1 MYKIT
6 MMSKKNILRI
16 LYFFIIVLSTSSCSK
31 YLELQPLDGITRQEF
46 WKTKEQIESA
56 VIGCYSSL
64 LGSPTGSDRPLSEV
78 LFMWGETRGD
88 MVYPA
93 LGITNDELDVMNV
106 NTLATNAVA
115 NWSSVYRTINY
126 CNTVIDFAPGV
137 LSVDKTLSQQQLDS
151 YLAEAHALRALMYF
165 YLVRSFRDVPLKL
178 KSTASDQD
186 LVQLPKSSA
195 DTVLNQILL
204 DLNFADGA
212 AVISYGR
219 TLDKGR
225 ITKYTVKAIEADV
238 YLWMEKY
245 TESIAACDYIINSN
259 QFGLIDGKNAS
270 GWFSTLYYTGNSN
283 ESIFEFQ
290 YDVQKLNTFFPLLS
304 PTARNRYVASPIVMD
319 ELYTIDYID
328 DQNKDIRGDGAAVR
342 TGDGAIWKYLGVT
355 YNIARTADASYAHWF
370 VYRYADILLMKAE
383 ALNQLG
389 GKGAEALDLVY
400 KIRARANALP
410 ATDPKPNATDKND
423 IADFILNERARE
435 FAFEGKRWYD
445 ILRNA
450 KRNKYER
457 ISILLNMVAK
467 TVAPARQQSAIGKYK
482 DPNSH
487 YFPIY
492 AYELQTDP
500 NLVQNPFY
508 K

>member
-1 MYKIT
+1 
-6 MMSKKNILRI
+6 MSKSIIPGIL
-16 LYFFIIVLSTSSCSK
+16 FFVIIISASSCSK
-31 YLELQPLDGITRQEF
+31 YLELQPQDGITRQEF
-46 WKTKEQIESA
+46 WKTKEQVQSA
-56 VIGCYSSL
+56 VVGCYSSL
-64 LGSPTGSDRPLSEV
+64 LGPPSGSERPLSEV
-78 LFMWGETRGD
+78 LFLWGELKAD
-88 MVYPA
+88 MVAPA
-93 LGITNDELDVMNV
+93 LGITNDELDVINV
-106 NTLATNAVA
+106 NTLATNSIS
-115 NWSSVYRTINY
+115 NWSAVYRTINY
-126 CNTVIDFAPGV
+126 CNTVLDFAPGV
-137 LSVDKTLSQQQLDS
+137 LSQDPTLTQSQLNA

-178 KSTASDQD
+178 KSTSSDQD
-186 LVQLPKSSA
+186 LIQLPKSSA
-195 DTVLNQILL
+195 DTVLAQVML
-204 DLNFADGA
+204 DLQFADTA
-212 AVISYGR
+212 AVISYGKN
-219 TLDKGR
+219 LDKGR
-225 ITKYTVKAIEADV
+225 ITRYTVKAIEADV

-245 TESIAACDYIINSN
+245 AESVAACDYIINSN
-259 QFGLIDGKNAS
+259 QFGLVDGKNAS

-290 YDVQKLNTFFPLLS
+290 YDVQKLNSFYQLFSTS
-304 PTARNRYVASPIVMD
+304 VRNRYLAAPTVMD
-319 ELYTIDYID
+319 EMYTIDFTD

-342 TGDGAIWKYLGVT
+342 TSDGAIWKYIGVNFNT
-355 YNIARTADASYAHWF
+355 SRAADASYAHWF

-400 KIRARANALP
+400 KIRARANALT
-410 ATDPKPNATDKND
+410 ATDTRPVATDKND
-423 IADFILNERARE
+423 ISDFILEERARE

-445 ILRNA
+445 VLRNA

-457 ISILLNMVAK
+457 IGILLNMVAK
-467 TVAPARQQSAIGKYK
+467 TVPPARQQSAIGKYK